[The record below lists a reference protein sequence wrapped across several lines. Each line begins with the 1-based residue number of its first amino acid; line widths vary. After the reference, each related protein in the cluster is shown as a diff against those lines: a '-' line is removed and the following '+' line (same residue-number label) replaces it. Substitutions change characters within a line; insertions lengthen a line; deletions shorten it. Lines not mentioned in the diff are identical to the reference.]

1 MNKDFI
7 LLPLF
12 LIFLLSLNSCN
23 ENKNSVFELKQG
35 DLLFQNTGSDKIDN
49 AIKSVTATSL
59 SKSYSHVGLAMQ
71 KEDKWFV
78 IEAIPKKGVTLTSLD
93 QFLNR
98 NKTKFNKYQTTV
110 ARLERNYNA
119 YISDAI
125 TFGLDRI
132 NSPYD
137 PVFAW
142 DDSSYYCSELVYKMF
157 STQSLPKD
165 SMPFN
170 TNPMTFN
177 DSTGKPMLSWVNYYQ
192 HINHEI
198 PEGRIGTNPNLIA
211 SSPHIKFIHDYDN

>member
-12 LIFLLSLNSCN
+12 MIFLISLNSCH

-49 AIKSVTATSL
+49 AIKSVTATTF

-71 KEDKWFV
+71 KEDNWFV
-78 IEAIPKKGVTLTSLD
+78 IEAIPKKGVTLTPLD

-110 ARLERNYNA
+110 ARLERNYNT
-119 YISDAI
+119 YIYDAI
-125 TFGLDRI
+125 TFGLERI

-137 PVFAW
+137 EVFAW
-142 DDSSYYCSELVYKMF
+142 DDSSYYCSELVYKI
-157 STQSLPKD
+157 
-165 SMPFN
+165 
-170 TNPMTFN
+170 
-177 DSTGKPMLSWVNYYQ
+177 LSVIYRDLNFQ
-192 HINHEI
+192 
-198 PEGRIGTNPNLIA
+198 NL
-211 SSPHIKFIHDYDN
+211 S